1 MSKGKVGRHIAAYIT
16 LCKPRVVVL
25 MMITT
30 LVGMCLA
37 THHMLDWHVLL
48 FANLGIA
55 LAASSAAAINH
66 VIDRDLDRQMK
77 RTKRRPLVQGEI
89 SSAQAYIFA
98 ACLCSLAMFILLLF
112 VNVLT
117 ACLTFIALFG
127 YALIYTVYLKHATSQ
142 NIVIGGLAGAA
153 PPLLGWVAVTG
164 HIDPQSLLLV
174 LIIFIWTPPHFWA
187 LAIYRVDDYAK
198 ANVPMLP
205 NTHGITYTKWSI
217 TLYTFLLFAV
227 TLLPYAI
234 GMLHSL
240 YLVGALILN
249 IIYLCYNLLLQF
261 SSNVKWAI
269 KSFRYSIVYLFLL
282 FILMLVDHF
291 NFPVIHYFYY

>member
-249 IIYLCYNLLLQF
+249 IIYLCYNLSLQF